1 MRFIDLFSGMGGFR
15 LALEKNNLECVF
27 SADND
32 KHACDTY
39 NKNFSENSLFD
50 IITIDE
56 NKIPDHD
63 ILCAGFPCQPFSIG
77 GLRKGFDDI
86 RGTLFFE
93 IVRILNKKQPDIFI
107 LENVQGLINHN
118 KGNTFKIIL
127 DTLASKLNG
136 FNYHSSNNENLNYNV
151 FWKILN
157 TKDFN
162 LPQNRS
168 RVFIVGF
175 KDPEVM
181 FEFPEPLKRTLT
193 LLDILDK
200 QPIVKKISDQSFE
213 YIQTFLKN
221 HKHYDI
227 INKLDYLIAYEIRK
241 SRVAFRYDNNSPCLT
256 TKMGTGGNNVPYLVK
271 QNRFITLKEGL
282 KLQGFPKNFKLTNN
296 YSAALRQIGNSVS
309 VKLVDQIIK
318 SILK

>member
-1 MRFIDLFSGMGGFR
+1 
-15 LALEKNNLECVF
+15 
-27 SADND
+27 
-32 KHACDTY
+32 
-39 NKNFSENSLFD
+39 
-50 IITIDE
+50 
-56 NKIPDHD
+56 
-63 ILCAGFPCQPFSIG
+63 
-77 GLRKGFDDI
+77 
-86 RGTLFFE
+86 
-93 IVRILNKKQPDIFI
+93 
-107 LENVQGLINHN
+107 
-118 KGNTFKIIL
+118 
-127 DTLASKLNG
+127 
-136 FNYHSSNNENLNYNV
+136 
-151 FWKILN
+151 
-157 TKDFN
+157 
-162 LPQNRS
+162 
-168 RVFIVGF
+168 
-175 KDPEVM
+175 
-181 FEFPEPLKRTLT
+181 

-221 HKHYDI
+221 HKHYDT